1 MEPVTLERAVEVV
14 QALTP
19 AEQQQL
25 RQLMDSWQTP
35 QPVETTAEQQRRL
48 AEALLA
54 KGLLTHIPE
63 GYPEGYVEPPPIVVS
78 GEPVSET
85 LLRERR

>member
-1 MEPVTLERAVEVV
+1 MEQITLERAVEVV
-14 QALTP
+14 RALTP
-19 AEQQQL
+19 NEQRQL
-25 RQLMDSWQTP
+25 RQLMDSWQP
-35 QPVETTAEQQRRL
+35 SQPVEATAEQQRRL
-48 AEALLA
+48 AERLLA

-63 GYPEGYVEPPPIVVS
+63 GYPEGYVEPPPIIVS